1 MTWIV
6 NICFHGIGVP
16 QRTLEP
22 GEDRYW
28 ISIEMFHRVLDE
40 VIGRLDVRLSFDD
53 GNASD
58 IEIGLPALADR
69 GLSASFFV
77 IAGRLDLP
85 GSLARHDLVEL
96 RRSGMLIGTHGMTH
110 VPWRRLSEVASNEE
124 FVEARNLISV
134 SAGGAVGSSAPPLGE
149 DDREGLP
156 RPPPGGDGSGF
167 TSDRRRANS
176 EAWLQPRYSLR
187 ADDTIDSFRRSVL
200 DRPAILRE
208 LRASTVGLIKRLR

>member
-96 RRSGMLIGTHGMTH
+96 RRSGMLIGTHGMNH

-134 SAGGAVGSSAPPLGE
+134 SAGVAVDSAALPLGQY
-149 DDREGLP
+149 DRKVLQRLRREGY
-156 RPPPGGDGSGF
+156 RSVF

>member
-85 GSLARHDLVEL
+85 GSLGRHDLVEL
-96 RRSGMLIGTHGMTH
+96 RRSGMLIGTHGMNH

-134 SAGGAVGSSAPPLGE
+134 SAGVAVDSAALPLGQY
-149 DDREGLP
+149 DRKVLQRLRREGY
-156 RPPPGGDGSGF
+156 RSVF